1 MTDSYKVQTSQLPN
15 FRDENMKRNEEQE
28 NFFPLHSAL
37 FHLSSFLYNIYIYIY
52 IYNIYILNALNF
64 SLNSI
69 CRMENRRRGLG
80 PRKIYERYRAAKRG
94 RERV

>member
-52 IYNIYILNALNF
+52 I
-64 SLNSI
+64 
-69 CRMENRRRGLG
+69 
-80 PRKIYERYRAAKRG
+80 
-94 RERV
+94 